1 MNFHPH
7 EYQEIAIQRIIDNT
21 HYGLLLDMGLGK
33 TISTLIAIEQ
43 LMYDYF
49 DIKKVLLIA
58 PKKVA
63 ESTWAQET
71 QKWSD
76 TGHLTI
82 ASVLG
87 SEKDRIKAL
96 ESDFDIYVINRENV
110 QWLYDYYF
118 EKPKQKF
125 PFDMLVI
132 DESSSFKNPQ
142 AKRFKAMRKMRPFFK
157 RVVILTGTPAPN
169 TLMDVWAQMY
179 LLDGGER
186 LGKTLTEY
194 RLRYFTPDKTNG
206 HIIYSYRL
214 LPGGDKAIF
223 GKMQDICMSLKAK
236 DYLNIPER
244 IENVIT
250 VEMCPKEW
258 ELYKQM
264 ERDHVLSL
272 VDDDDVSALNAAALA
287 GKLLQLA
294 NVSIYSDDG
303 ETIIV
308 HNEKVER
315 LKELVDT
322 NEGKPMLV
330 FYNFKHDLQAIK
342 EAFPK
347 AVELKTDDDVAEWN
361 KGNIQMLLAHPAS
374 AGYGLNLQAGGNIIV
389 WYGLTWSLEQYQ
401 QANARLHRQGQTQP
415 VIIHHLVTKE
425 TMDEQVMKA
434 LERKEVGQDALLEAI
449 KYRKELY
456 KE

>member
-7 EYQEIAIQRIIDNT
+7 AYQKIAIQRIIDHT

-43 LMYDYF
+43 LMYDQF

-63 ESTWAQET
+63 ESTWAQEAN
-71 QKWSD
+71 KWNETSY
-76 TGHLTI
+76 LKI

-87 SEKDRIKAL
+87 PEKDRIKAL
-96 ESDFDIYVINRENV
+96 QSDSDIYVMNRENV
-110 QWLYDYYF
+110 QWLYEYYHK
-118 EKPKQKF
+118 KPF

-179 LLDGGER
+179 LLDGGDR
-186 LGKTLTEY
+186 LGKTITEY
-194 RLRYFTPDKTNG
+194 RNRYFKPDKTNG
-206 HIIYSYRL
+206 HIVYSYRL
-214 LPGGDKAIF
+214 LPGGDTAIF

-236 DYLNIPER
+236 DYLTLPER

-250 VEMCPKEW
+250 VEMSPKEW
-258 ELYKQM
+258 ALYKEM

-272 VDDDDVSALNAAALA
+272 VDDDDVSALNAASLA

-294 NVSIYSDDG
+294 NGAIYTDEG

-315 LKELVDT
+315 CHLRIGNLLVLDNLIDSQAFFGGDDCFLLPADIIT
-322 NEGKPMLV
+322 EDKCFDDIGSCGGRTDATLCHCFLTFCIFNLFSCVLHSREERRFCIERFRFGLMLG
-330 FYNFKHDLQAIK
+330 
-342 EAFPK
+342 
-347 AVELKTDDDVAEWN
+347 DVCID
-361 KGNIQMLLAHPAS
+361 K
-374 AGYGLNLQAGGNIIV
+374 
-389 WYGLTWSLEQYQ
+389 
-401 QANARLHRQGQTQP
+401 
-415 VIIHHLVTKE
+415 
-425 TMDEQVMKA
+425 
-434 LERKEVGQDALLEAI
+434 
-449 KYRKELY
+449 
-456 KE
+456 

>member
-1 MNFHPH
+1 MDFHPH
-7 EYQEIAIQRIIDNT
+7 EYQEIAIQRIIDHS

-33 TISTLIAIEQ
+33 TISTLIAIEK
-43 LMYDYF
+43 LVYDNF
-49 DIKKVLLIA
+49 TIKKVLLIA

-71 QKWSD
+71 QKWGA
-76 TGHLTI
+76 TRCLTV
-82 ASVLG
+82 AKVLG
-87 SEKDRIKAL
+87 SEKERIQAL
-96 ESDFDIYVINRENV
+96 NSESDIYVMNRENV

-118 EKPKQKF
+118 GKPKKKF

-132 DESSSFKNPQ
+132 DESCSFKNPQ
-142 AKRFKAMRKMRPFFK
+142 AKRFKAMRKMRPLFK
-157 RVVILTGTPAPN
+157 RIVILTGTPAPN
-169 TLMDVWAQMY
+169 TLMDIWAQMY
-179 LLDGGER
+179 LLDGGDR
-186 LGKTLTEY
+186 LGKTLTEF
-194 RLRYFTPDKTNG
+194 RCRYFTPDKTNG
-206 HIIYSYRL
+206 HVVYSYRL
-214 LPGGDKAIF
+214 LPNADTAIF
-223 GKMQDICMSLKAK
+223 GKIQDVCMSLKAK
-236 DYLNIPER
+236 DYLKLPER

-250 VEMCPKEW
+250 VEMSPKEW
-258 ELYKQM
+258 ALYKEM
-264 ERDHVLSL
+264 EREHVLSI
-272 VDDDDVSALNAAALA
+272 VDDDDISALNAASLA

-294 NVSIYSDDG
+294 NGSIYNDEG
-303 ETIIV
+303 NIVVV

-315 LKELVDT
+315 LKELVET

-347 AVELKTDDDVAEWN
+347 AVELKTDDDVEEWN

-415 VIIHHLVTKE
+415 VIIHHLVTKG

-434 LERKEVGQDALLEAI
+434 LERKEAGQDALLEAI

>member
-7 EYQEIAIQRIIDNT
+7 EYQEIAIQRIIDHT

-71 QKWSD
+71 QKWSE
-76 TGHLTI
+76 TSHLTI

-87 SEKDRIKAL
+87 PEKDRIKAL
-96 ESDFDIYVINRENV
+96 ESDSDIYVMNRENV

-118 EKPKQKF
+118 EKPKRTF

-206 HIIYSYRL
+206 HIVYSYRM
-214 LPGGDKAIF
+214 LPGGDTAIF

-236 DYLNIPER
+236 DYLNLPER

-250 VEMCPKEW
+250 VEMSPKEW

-272 VDDDDVSALNAAALA
+272 
-287 GKLLQLA
+287 
-294 NVSIYSDDG
+294 
-303 ETIIV
+303 
-308 HNEKVER
+308 
-315 LKELVDT
+315 
-322 NEGKPMLV
+322 
-330 FYNFKHDLQAIK
+330 
-342 EAFPK
+342 
-347 AVELKTDDDVAEWN
+347 
-361 KGNIQMLLAHPAS
+361 
-374 AGYGLNLQAGGNIIV
+374 
-389 WYGLTWSLEQYQ
+389 
-401 QANARLHRQGQTQP
+401 
-415 VIIHHLVTKE
+415 
-425 TMDEQVMKA
+425 
-434 LERKEVGQDALLEAI
+434 
-449 KYRKELY
+449 
-456 KE
+456 